1 MSECEGVLFGD
12 GGVIWLQRGKT
23 YWKVACIK
31 KEVMC
36 FYPLFSNGTNFTMRN
51 CFSLVMPRDHGR

>member
-12 GGVIWLQRGKT
+12 GGGISWLQRAKT

-36 FYPLFSNGTNFTMRN
+36 FYPLCSTVEQT
-51 CFSLVMPRDHGR
+51 SQ